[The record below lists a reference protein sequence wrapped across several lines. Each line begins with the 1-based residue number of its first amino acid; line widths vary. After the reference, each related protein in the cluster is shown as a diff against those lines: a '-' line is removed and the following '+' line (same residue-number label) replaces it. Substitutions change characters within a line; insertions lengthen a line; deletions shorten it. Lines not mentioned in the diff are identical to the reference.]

1 MKSKMRSKILNN
13 FWLKLLSVVLAFLLW
28 LVVMNISDNIVTKK
42 IRGIPVQQ
50 QNGAALEELDKV
62 YDVAKGDTVDIV
74 VKGRRSLVE
83 GLGVDDFIATADLS
97 TMSITNTVQI
107 KVIPKSANVRDEVTL
122 TIDDNVMRLNLEEKV
137 SLQYSVKVKTFGAV
151 KNGYAVCGYQTSP
164 NIITVEGPKSA
175 VEKITEVVVNV
186 DVSHKDASM
195 DIEGNIVLYDAYGD
209 EITNDKITI
218 SQDTVKVHLDIYPT
232 KEIPVEVDIKGTPK
246 DGYAISEILYQPQTV
261 TIAGVP
267 EEIQDVEAIKI
278 SDISISGMDEDLETT
293 VSLKEYLPD
302 DVYLANANE
311 EVVITVDIE
320 QLLSKDISVK
330 VSDMDILQKASNR
343 EYELSL
349 SAGFVIVVTGLDSQ
363 VADITV
369 EDLNPRIYT
378 KDMSLGEHENVE
390 IQLTE
395 IEGLSYEI
403 EGTANLIITSK

>member
-363 VADITV
+363 VTEITV

-403 EGTANLIITSK
+403 EGTANLTITSK